1 MSSKDDRDEKVIC
14 ILLFH
19 ILMLFIIFQYYDNV
33 MQILLFA
40 NAISANMLYDPPI
53 QLFEIRWP
61 WPRSTPCSKKWGVSR
76 PRWPR
81 GSDATG
87 RMGL

>member
-1 MSSKDDRDEKVIC
+1 
-14 ILLFH
+14 
-19 ILMLFIIFQYYDNV
+19 

-87 RMGL
+87 FDYARTKVRENDDDRILHPKILINYHSPLYI